1 MSTTA
6 GPKSGMV
13 GRCDEPPWV
22 RSGCPLRREHD
33 RTRCVAE
40 SLLTRLVE
48 EPLGS
53 VTFVQ
58 DYVRLDSGD
67 ARLTAYA

>member
-1 MSTTA
+1 M
-6 GPKSGMV
+6 
-13 GRCDEPPWV
+13 
-22 RSGCPLRREHD
+22 
-33 RTRCVAE
+33 AE